1 MGVYVGADA
10 PKPTGVAVRP
20 RRRPA
25 SPPPAP
31 HDPSPW
37 QAILG
42 GQPLSAAEFDLL
54 TRLASRREIAAGEVV
69 LHEGATIDGLL
80 LILRGD
86 VVLGVRDPAAGT
98 FRTERS
104 LTGPAWLDLSSVW
117 LALPAAVEALA
128 LSDVTLAELPLNDLQ
143 AQIGGHPGLI
153 LRLCTALAR
162 QVQELSASSRNLIHH
177 QASVR
182 FAQWLLHRC
191 PAGEPGPVVELR
203 LQERKRDI
211 AHQLGMT
218 PETLSRLIRSLEQ
231 QGLIRVEGYIVH
243 IPDLAA
249 LRALCGRR
257 ETTLV

>member
-1 MGVYVGADA
+1 MGFQTGAEA
-10 PKPTGVAVRP
+10 PKPAAGVVRP

-31 HDPSPW
+31 HDPAPW

-42 GQPLSAAEFDLL
+42 GEPLAADEFDLL
-54 TRLASRREIAAGEVV
+54 TRLTSRREITAGDVV
-69 LHEGATIDGLL
+69 LTGGEPIDGLL

-86 VVLGVRDPAAGT
+86 VVLGVRDPASGT

-104 LTGPAWLDLSSVW
+104 LTGPAWLDLSSAW
-117 LALPAAVEALA
+117 LRLPAAVEALA
-128 LSDVTLAELPLNDLQ
+128 LSDVTLAALPLPDLR
-143 AQIGGHPGLI
+143 AHMGAYPGLI
-153 LRLCTALAR
+153 LRLCAALAR
-162 QVQELSASSRNLIHH
+162 QVQDLSASSRNLIHH

-191 PAGEPGPVVELR
+191 PATEAGLSTEVR

-231 QGLIRVEGYIVH
+231 QGVIQVDGYVVH
-243 IPDLAA
+243 IPDMGA
-249 LRALCGRR
+249 LRALCS
-257 ETTLV
+257 

>member
-1 MGVYVGADA
+1 MGVYMGAEA
-10 PKPTGVAVRP
+10 PKPSGGAVRP

-31 HDPSPW
+31 QDPAPW
-37 QAILG
+37 QVILG
-42 GQPLSAAEFDLL
+42 GAPLAADEFDLL
-54 TRLASRREIAAGEVV
+54 TRLTSRREIAAGEVV
-69 LHEGATIDGLL
+69 LPEGGAINGLL

-86 VVLGVRDPAAGT
+86 VVLGSRDPGTGT

-104 LTGPAWLDLSSVW
+104 LNGPAWLDLSSAW

-128 LSDVTLAELPLNDLQ
+128 LSDVTLAELPLSDLQ
-143 AQIGGHPGLI
+143 AHMSTYPGLI

-162 QVQELSASSRNLIHH
+162 QVQDLSASSRNLIHH

-191 PAGEPGPVVELR
+191 PSGDPGPATEVR

-218 PETLSRLIRSLEQ
+218 PETLSRLIRTLEQ
-231 QGLIRVEGYIVH
+231 QGLIQVEGYVVR

-257 ETTLV
+257 ESTLV